1 MTSDETKQH
10 YITNLR
16 SVERQIGEHV
26 LALLADPNH
35 IATLTTVI
43 PGVGTDRVA
52 SMPLTREELGEVEQL
67 LTKMET
73 GEPTRV
79 PCVGFHCRLK
89 DADEQEEPRD
99 NRWSEE
105 AIGND

>member
-1 MTSDETKQH
+1 MTSDETKQ

-26 LALLADPNH
+26 IALLADPEH

-52 SMPLTREELGEVEQL
+52 SIPLTREELGEVEQL
-67 LTKMET
+67 LVKMES

-89 DADEQEEPRD
+89 DADEKEEHRD
-99 NRWSEE
+99 ERWSEE

>member
-1 MTSDETKQH
+1 MTSDETKQ

-26 LALLADPNH
+26 LELLADPEH
-35 IATLTTVI
+35 IATLTIVI
-43 PGVGTDRVA
+43 PGVGTARVA
-52 SMPLTREELGEVEQL
+52 SIPLTREELGEVEQL
-67 LTKMET
+67 LVKIEA

-89 DADEQEEPRD
+89 DADKKEERRD
-99 NRWSEE
+99 NKWSEE
-105 AIGND
+105 AMGND